1 MTRQKF
7 TVAQSFDARI
17 RVSAP
22 DQGLYLVAGRAGSPL
37 ALVQQLGG
45 QPVFQIPR
53 SFKLLALLSGAAFLT
68 LRSHAEIELVGP
80 VSIDSARFNRF
91 LQLAGI
97 EHQEVP
103 HNDQDGG

>member
-1 MTRQKF
+1 MTQQKL

-45 QPVFQIPR
+45 QTIYQIPG
-53 SFKLLALLSGAAFLT
+53 SLKLLALLSGTAFLT

-91 LQLAGI
+91 LQLVGI
-97 EHQEVP
+97 EQQEAP
-103 HNDQDGG
+103 HHDQDSG